1 MQTFTFRR
9 ATTLVVAGAVVLMT
23 ILAGCGTKPA
33 TQGEPAKTPQQPA
46 ATSGSPKQG
55 GTLKIGINA
64 DPTTLDPHKSASMV
78 DRHYYYQIFDTLVA
92 VDAQM
97 NPKPGLAESWENPDP
112 KTYIFHLRQGVK
124 FHDGTEFNAE
134 IAKWNFDRMLDPKE
148 ILPRASEIAT
158 IETVEAL
165 DANTLKITLK
175 SPYAPFI
182 SVLTDRAGMMVSKE
196 AVEKLGE
203 EFERKPV
210 GTGPFVV
217 QEWTAKSQVVL
228 KRNESYWDQGKPYL
242 AGAVYKIIPD
252 ETVRLTNLKTGD
264 VDLLEQIPP
273 KDVKSVKAGG
283 EFTVVET
290 VGQGFDYLD
299 LNTARPPFDNKAL
312 RQAVAWAVDR
322 EIIQEKIYYNVGAV
336 ANGPFPSS
344 LWVHDQVYAPYKRD
358 LAKAKEKLNEGGK
371 PDGFSFKL
379 TITNSPLN
387 VLTAQVLQAQLK
399 EASINMEIDLV
410 DNSAL
415 GSALRSGEYQ
425 ALRAGWSG
433 RTDPDGNAY
442 GLFVTNG
449 PINYRKYS
457 NAAVDDL
464 LNKARVSLD
473 QAERKALYQE
483 VAKIA
488 VEDAPLV
495 FINSNQHLHVMKQS
509 VKGYVLPSDGR
520 IRLGGVWVE

>member
-9 ATTLVVAGAVVLMT
+9 ATTVVLAGALALMT
-23 ILAGCGTKPA
+23 ILAGCGSKPA
-33 TQGEPAKTPQQPA
+33 TQAEPTKAPQH
-46 ATSGSPKQG
+46 G
-55 GTLKIGINA
+55 GTLKIGIYS
-64 DPTTLDPHKSASMV
+64 DPTTLDPHKSAAMA

-92 VDAQM
+92 VDGQM
-97 NPKPGLAESWENPDP
+97 NLKPGLAERWENPDP

-148 ILPRASEIAT
+148 TLPRASEIAT
-158 IETVEAL
+158 IEQVVAV

-175 SPYAPFI
+175 SPYAPFL
-182 SVLTDRAGMMVSKE
+182 SVLTDRAGMMVSKA
-196 AVEKLGE
+196 AVEKLGI

-217 QEWTAKSQVVL
+217 QEWTAKSQVVM

-242 AGAVYKIIPD
+242 DGVVYKIIPD

-273 KDVKSVKAGG
+273 KDVKSVKDGG
-283 EFTVVET
+283 EFTVVEA

-336 ANGPFPSS
+336 ANGPFPAS
-344 LWVHDQVYAPYKRD
+344 LWAHDQGFAPYKRD
-358 LAKAKEKLNEGGK
+358 VAKAKEKLKEGGK

-379 TITNSPLN
+379 TVTNSPLN

-410 DNSAL
+410 DSSAL
-415 GSALRSGEYQ
+415 SSALRSGGYQ
-425 ALRAGWSG
+425 AVRAGWSG
-433 RTDPDGNAY
+433 RTDPDGNTY
-442 GLFVTNG
+442 GLFVTGG

-457 NAAVDDL
+457 NSTVDDL
-464 LNKARVSLD
+464 LNKARVSTD
-473 QAERKALYQE
+473 QAERKKLYQE
-483 VAKIA
+483 MAKIA
-488 VEDAPLV
+488 VEDASLV
-495 FINSNQHLHVMKQS
+495 FIHSDQHLHVMKKS

-520 IRLGGVWVE
+520 IRLGGVWFE